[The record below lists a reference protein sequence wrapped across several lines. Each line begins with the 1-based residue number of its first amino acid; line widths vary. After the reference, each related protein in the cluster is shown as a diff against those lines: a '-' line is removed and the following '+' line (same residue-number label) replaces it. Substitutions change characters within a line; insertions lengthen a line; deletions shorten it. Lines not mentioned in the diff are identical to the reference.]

1 MNGILII
8 NKEKGYTS
16 RDVVNIIGKKFNT
29 RKVGHTGTLDP
40 AATGV
45 LVVCLGK
52 ALKICE
58 LLTSNDKEYI
68 AGITLG
74 IETDTLDMD
83 GKILSTEIVDTSK
96 DKIYEVVNS
105 FNGKYMQEVPKYS
118 AVKVNGKK
126 LYEYAR
132 EGIDVIL
139 PKKEVNIKKIEVIS
153 DINYHDGLVSFKI
166 KCTVSK
172 GTYIRSLVR
181 DIGIMLGVKAVMD
194 SLERTR
200 QSDFSIE
207 EAYLLEDIQKDN
219 YKLISILDALDN
231 IPRMIVN
238 EEDAFKIK
246 NGRVIDRFVDSDI
259 KLIMDIHGN
268 LLALYKNS
276 GDVARVY
283 KMF

>member
-1 MNGILII
+1 MNGILIV

-58 LLTSNDKEYI
+58 LLTSNDKEYV

-83 GKILSTEIVDTSK
+83 GKVLSTEIVDTPK

-105 FNGKYMQEVPKYS
+105 FKGKYMQEVPKYS

-139 PKKEVNIKKIEVIS
+139 PKKEVNIKKIEVVSNIG
-153 DINYHDGLVSFKI
+153 YHDGFVSFKI

-181 DIGIMLGVKAVMD
+181 DIGHVLGVKAVMD

-200 QSDFSIE
+200 QGNFSIE

-219 YKLISILDALDN
+219 YKLISILEALDN
-231 IPRMIVN
+231 IPKMIVN
-238 EEDAFKIK
+238 DEETFKIK
-246 NGRVIDRFVDSDI
+246 NGRVIDRFVDSDE
-259 KLIMDIHGN
+259 KLIIDIHGN

>member
-1 MNGILII
+1 
-8 NKEKGYTS
+8 
-16 RDVVNIIGKKFNT
+16 
-29 RKVGHTGTLDP
+29 
-40 AATGV
+40 
-45 LVVCLGK
+45 
-52 ALKICE
+52 
-58 LLTSNDKEYI
+58 
-68 AGITLG
+68 
-74 IETDTLDMD
+74 MD
-83 GKILSTEIVDTSK
+83 GKVLSTETVDTSK

-200 QSDFSIE
+200 QGIFNIE
-207 EAYLLEDIQKDN
+207 DAYLLDDILKDN
-219 YKLISILDALDN
+219 FKLISILEALDN